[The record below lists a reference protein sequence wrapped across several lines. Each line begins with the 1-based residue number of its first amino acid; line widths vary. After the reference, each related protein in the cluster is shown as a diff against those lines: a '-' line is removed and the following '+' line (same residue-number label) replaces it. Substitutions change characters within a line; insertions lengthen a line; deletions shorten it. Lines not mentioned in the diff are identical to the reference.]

1 MGAGSLRWSRVL
13 DSLRSGLQN
22 AVKKL
27 LGNDIVDE
35 AAIKEFVRDL
45 QRSLIQADVNV
56 KLVLA
61 VTESVQRR
69 ALDEKPPPGLDRKNQ
84 IVRILYEELDRL
96 LGGDQ
101 ELKLDRTRP
110 TVIVMLGIQGSG
122 KTTTVGK
129 LARFYVKKGFKVGVV
144 AADTFRPGAV
154 TQLKTIAQVVGVD
167 VYSDEK
173 EKDSVEVAQAG
184 RRFFQDAGKN
194 LIIIDTAGRHKEEQ
208 GLLDEMS
215 RIFSKVKPDINLLVI
230 DGTIGQQAFNQA
242 AAFHKASPV
251 GGIVLTKLDGAAK
264 GGGAL
269 AAVGATGAKVFFIG
283 TGERVDD
290 LEEFSATRF
299 VGRLLGMGDLKAL
312 LDMAK
317 QAEVEVDDKRVQRIV
332 TGRLTMDDFLYQFEQ
347 VNRMGSLKKILD
359 LIPGASGN
367 MKSEDLEKAE
377 KNMKVWKSIIQSM
390 TAEERAAPESLNAP
404 RVKRIAQGSGR
415 TEKDVR
421 ELIARYRQTK
431 SLMKSG
437 KGREMRQMLRR
448 AGGQAPRG

>member
-129 LARFYVKKGFKVGVV
+129 LARFYAKKGFKVGVV

>member
-1 MGAGSLRWSRVL
+1 ML

-27 LGNDIVDE
+27 LGNDVIDE
-35 AAIKEFVRDL
+35 AVIKDFVRDL
-45 QRSLIQADVNV
+45 QRVLIQSDVNV
-56 KLVLA
+56 KLVLS
-61 VTESVQRR
+61 VTENVQKR
-69 ALDEKPPPGLDRKNQ
+69 ALEEKPAAGLARKDQ
-84 IVRILYEELDRL
+84 IVKILYEELDKL

-101 ELKLDRTRP
+101 ELKLDRTKQ
-110 TVIVMLGIQGSG
+110 TVVVMLGIQGSG

-129 LARFYVKKGFKVGVV
+129 LARFYAKRGFKVGVV

-154 TQLKTIAQVVGVD
+154 TQLRTIAGVVGVE
-167 VYSDEK
+167 VFADEK
-173 EKDSVEVAQAG
+173 EKDSVKIAEEG
-184 RRFFQDAGKN
+184 KRFFSQDGKN

-208 GLLDEMS
+208 SLLDEMS
-215 RIFSKVKPDINLLVI
+215 KIYSKVKPDLNLLII

-242 AAFHKASPV
+242 AAFHKTSPV
-251 GGIVLTKLDGAAK
+251 GGIVVTKLDGAAK

-269 AAVGATGAKVFFIG
+269 AAVGATGAKVLFIG

-317 QAEVEVDDKRVQRIV
+317 QVEGEVDEKRVQRMV
-332 TGRLTMDDFLYQFEQ
+332 TGRLTMDDFLFQFEQ
-347 VNRMGSLKKILD
+347 VNKMGSLKKILD
-359 LIPGASGN
+359 LIPGVSGQ

-377 KNMKVWKSIIQSM
+377 KNMKAWKPIIQAM
-390 TAEERAAPESLNAP
+390 TAEEKAAPEKLNAP

-431 SLMKSG
+431 TMMKSG
-437 KGREMRQMLRR
+437 KGREMRQFLRR
-448 AGGQAPRG
+448 AGGQVPNG

>member
-1 MGAGSLRWSRVL
+1 MYIAML
-13 DSLRSGLQN
+13 DSLRQGLQN
-22 AVKKL
+22 AITKL
-27 LGNDIVDE
+27 LKGDVVDE

-45 QRSLIQADVNV
+45 QRALITADVNV
-56 KLVLA
+56 KLVLS
-61 VTESVQRR
+61 VTENVQRR
-69 ALDEKPPPGLDRKNQ
+69 ALEEKPPAGLTRKDQ
-84 IVRILYEELDRL
+84 IVKILYEELDKL

-101 ELKLDRTRP
+101 ELKLDRSKLTA
-110 TVIVMLGIQGSG
+110 IVMLGIQGSG

-129 LARFYVKKGFKVGVV
+129 LARFYAKKGYKVGVV

-154 TQLKTIAQVVGVD
+154 TQLKTIAQLVGVE
-167 VYSDEK
+167 VYSQEG
-173 EKDSVEVAQAG
+173 EKDSVKIAEAG
-184 RRFFQDAGKN
+184 KRFFEDNGKN
-194 LIIIDTAGRHKEEQ
+194 LVIIDTAGRHKEEQ
-208 GLLDEMS
+208 SLLDEMS
-215 RIFSKVKPDINLLVI
+215 RIFSRVRPDLNLLVV

-251 GGIVLTKLDGAAK
+251 GGIVVTKLDGAAK

-317 QAEVEVDDKRVQRIV
+317 QVEGEVDEKRVQRMM
-332 TGRLTMDDFLYQFEQ
+332 TGRLTMDDFLFQFEQ
-347 VNRMGSLKKILD
+347 VNKMGSLKKILD
-359 LIPGASGN
+359 LMPGLSGN
-367 MKSEDLEKAE
+367 MKNEDLEKAE
-377 KNMKVWKSIIQSM
+377 KNMKAWKPIIQAM
-390 TAEERAAPESLNAP
+390 TAEEKATPESLNGP
-404 RVKRIAQGSGR
+404 RVRRIAQGSGR

-431 SLMKSG
+431 TLMKSG
-437 KGREMRQMLRR
+437 KGREMRQFLRR
-448 AGGQAPRG
+448 AGGGQVPRG

>member
-1 MGAGSLRWSRVL
+1 ML

-56 KLVLA
+56 KLVLS

-69 ALDEKPPPGLDRKNQ
+69 ALEEKPPAGLTRKDQ
-84 IVRILYEELDRL
+84 IVKILYEELDKL

-101 ELKLDRTRP
+101 ELKLDRNKLT
-110 TVIVMLGIQGSG
+110 TVVMLGIQGSG

-129 LARFYVKKGFKVGVV
+129 LARFYIKRGFKVGVV
-144 AADTFRPGAV
+144 AADTFRPGAI
-154 TQLKTIAQVVGVD
+154 TQLKTMSQLVGVD
-167 VYSDEK
+167 VYSEDG
-173 EKDSVEVAQAG
+173 EKDSVKVAQAG
-184 RRFFQDAGKN
+184 KRFFEEGGKN

-208 GLLDEMS
+208 SLLDEMS
-215 RIFSKVKPDINLLVI
+215 SIFSRVRPDLNLLVV

-242 AAFHKASPV
+242 SAFHRASPV
-251 GGIVLTKLDGAAK
+251 GGIVVTKLDGAAK

-269 AAVGATGAKVFFIG
+269 AAVGATGARVFFIG

-317 QAEVEVDDKRVQRIV
+317 QVEGEVDEKRVQRIV

-347 VNRMGSLKKILD
+347 VNKMGSLKKILD
-359 LIPGASGN
+359 LIPGVAGN
-367 MKSEDLEKAE
+367 MKNEDLEKAE
-377 KNMKVWKSIIQSM
+377 KNMKTWKSIIQSM
-390 TAEERAAPESLNAP
+390 TAQERATPESLNAP
-404 RVKRIAQGSGR
+404 RVRRIAQGSGR
-415 TEKDVR
+415 SEKDVR